1 MAVNTSVNRNQLKS
15 TTFLFTASIMW
26 ELALLILSGMYS
38 IDFSGLLTVMR
49 RGRRLSVFWAKDKVH
64 SAKVP
69 LEQAPPSPLSVK
81 LPLVHF

>member
-15 TTFLFTASIMW
+15 TTFLFTPSIMW

-49 RGRRLSVFWAKDKVH
+49 RGRGPSVFWAKDKVH

-69 LEQAPPSPLSVK
+69 
-81 LPLVHF
+81 